1 MRGVAWGGNAE
12 TRGQD
17 LAVCDIRLE
26 AFTAREC
33 EVCEI
38 RSDLFC
44 LVQSLTVSAH
54 TADSDGC

>member
-1 MRGVAWGGNAE
+1 MGGGDAE